1 MNFKKYLQVIL
12 NQNHPL
18 KFLISRILMRSNL
31 SNLFTI
37 KLKDYNLKFYPVPFL
52 ASLWI
57 DPQFRNKSHI
67 LFGDYLKPGDKV
79 LDLGANIGTVTI
91 EAAVKVGSSGKV
103 YAIEPHPRIFSYLQG
118 NIKLNHLTHI
128 QTFNVALGDKEEMG
142 ILSDIK
148 SDDQNA
154 IIQTG
159 NGIKV
164 PIQKLDDLPINES
177 KISLMII
184 DAIGYEKFILLGG
197 LKTLEKTKC
206 VHFPA
211 IERFFEKYGYNYKDI
226 LNIFTKQGFE
236 LFSFSVEKTI
246 ESIDEKYIPDEN
258 ALITDLLAIRDVN
271 DFLSRTKYKLVK

>member
-1 MNFKKYLQVIL
+1 MNFKQYLQVIQ

-18 KFLISRILMRSNL
+18 KFIISRILMRSNL
-31 SNLFTI
+31 SNLIMI
-37 KLKDYNLKFYPVPFL
+37 KLKDYNLKFYPIPFL

-57 DPQFRNKSHI
+57 DPQYRNKSHI
-67 LFGDYLKPGDKV
+67 LFADYLKPGDKV
-79 LDLGANIGTVTI
+79 LDLGANVGTVTL
-91 EAAVKVGSSGKV
+91 EAAAKVGSSGKV
-103 YAIEPHPRIFSYLQG
+103 YAIEPHPRIFRYLQG

-184 DAIGYEKFILLGG
+184 DAMGYEKFILLGG

-236 LFSFSVEKTI
+236 LFKFSVEKTI
-246 ESIDEKYIPDEN
+246 KSIDEKYVPDEN

-271 DFLSRTKYKLVK
+271 DFLSRTKYNLVK

>member
-67 LFGDYLKPGDKV
+67 LFGDYLKLGDKV
-79 LDLGANIGTVTI
+79 LDLGANVGTVTI

-246 ESIDEKYIPDEN
+246 ESIDERYILDEN